1 MERENEDVL
10 EKMKNV
16 KTTVEKDISES
27 EENNNEVVQNVKYY

>member
-1 MERENEDVL
+1 MFMEIENEDVL

-27 EENNNEVVQNVKYY
+27 EEKKK